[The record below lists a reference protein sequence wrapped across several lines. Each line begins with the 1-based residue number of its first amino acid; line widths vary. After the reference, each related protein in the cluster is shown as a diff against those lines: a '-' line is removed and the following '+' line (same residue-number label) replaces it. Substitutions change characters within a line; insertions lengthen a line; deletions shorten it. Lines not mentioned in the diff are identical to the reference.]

1 MAHISQWTSEVRGA
15 TEVKVGSAGE
25 AFAIWSS
32 DLLVRMPT
40 VAPLHPLLVVAA
52 SLQGTIHES
61 LGIGA
66 EDVADLLARAGALF
80 SPIGFL
86 VTSSPAA
93 RSCFA
98 SMPEATQCCNALRGK
113 NSTPVLL
120 TSSR

>member
-32 DLLVRMPT
+32 NLLVRMPT
-40 VAPLHPLLVVAA
+40 VAPLHPLLVVAV

-66 EDVADLLARAGALF
+66 EMLPTCL
-80 SPIGFL
+80 
-86 VTSSPAA
+86 PAQVP
-93 RSCFA
+93 FFHPYA
-98 SMPEATQCCNALRGK
+98 SW
-113 NSTPVLL
+113 
-120 TSSR
+120 